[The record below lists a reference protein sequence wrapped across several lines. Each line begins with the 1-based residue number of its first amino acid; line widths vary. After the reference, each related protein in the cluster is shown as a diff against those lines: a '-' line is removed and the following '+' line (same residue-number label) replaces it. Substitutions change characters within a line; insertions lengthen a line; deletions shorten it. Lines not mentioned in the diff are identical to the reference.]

1 MTSHFVRAKLEL
13 LYGSLGECARR
24 TIIMIWSDDVSSD
37 VQVMLIE
44 FFVVTAQWK
53 KAQKHP
59 SSLRSSHHSSRP
71 SKYSCL
77 RHSGLLRSTA
87 TSRTSNSNSS
97 RNRAPSRP
105 SHPLLS
111 TPTTTHDTML
121 GLRTAT
127 RAPFALS
134 VFRNTAA
141 RRWSSGIGA
150 KGLEGP
156 ADNAFNRERAA
167 VKQHAADTSG
177 ECA

>member
-1 MTSHFVRAKLEL
+1 
-13 LYGSLGECARR
+13 
-24 TIIMIWSDDVSSD
+24 
-37 VQVMLIE
+37 
-44 FFVVTAQWK
+44 
-53 KAQKHP
+53 
-59 SSLRSSHHSSRP
+59 
-71 SKYSCL
+71 
-77 RHSGLLRSTA
+77 
-87 TSRTSNSNSS
+87 
-97 RNRAPSRP
+97 
-105 SHPLLS
+105 
-111 TPTTTHDTML
+111 ML

-177 ECA
+177 EWNALEGVVGHWLGRKRGRILGRVVRCGRKRAEETAA